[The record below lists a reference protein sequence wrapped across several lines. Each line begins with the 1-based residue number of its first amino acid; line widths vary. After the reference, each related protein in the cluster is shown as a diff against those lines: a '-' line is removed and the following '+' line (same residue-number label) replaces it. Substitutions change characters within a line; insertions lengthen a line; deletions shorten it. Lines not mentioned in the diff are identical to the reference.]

1 MTSSSQSIITALQ
14 ESRDAHPVDAVMLKA
29 RLMTP
34 PSTDHMTLQLDDMTV
49 DFGRQTIT
57 DDQWQ
62 ILVDWGKTILPKRDA
77 MLAGDIVNISENRPV
92 LHAHLRNPDQAMAR
106 DNLDA
111 MATMAEQ
118 IYSLGVEDVVAIGIG
133 GSYLGPKMTVEALAP
148 FHQGP
153 DVHFVSNID
162 PSHLDD
168 LLAGLNPVTTA
179 VIAISKTF
187 TTKETLM
194 NLDAANRWFEQS
206 GVTSKDRVIA
216 VTSRP
221 DIAKDSGIDASL
233 VLAMDEGIGGRFS
246 LWSAVG
252 LPIMVAVGAEMF
264 TAMIAGASQM
274 DDHFANADCAE
285 NLPIMAGMI
294 RVWNRAFL
302 GHSGLAVIPYDQRL
316 NLLPSWMQQLEME
329 SNGKAV
335 TATGKPQDLATAPI
349 VFGEAGSNVQ
359 HSFFQMIHQ
368 SNDIIPVDFLAPLDP
383 VSLVGDANHNTLLRH
398 RDLIVQMLA
407 QADCLALGDQHRG
420 FTGGRPSTVIT
431 WSETTPFLLGRL
443 LAYYEHITAVSGWC
457 LDLNSFDQPGV
468 DLGKIIAKKYETYL
482 EDGQN
487 SDDIPLA
494 SRAIL
499 DRYNQ

>member
-1 MTSSSQSIITALQ
+1 MTQNPNTIIAALQ
-14 ESRDAHPVDAVMLKA
+14 DSRDQHPVDAAMLKA

-34 PSTDHMTLQLDDMTV
+34 QSADHMVMALDDMTV
-49 DFGRQTIT
+49 DFSRQTIT

-62 ILVDWGKTILPKRDA
+62 MLVDWAQTILPKRDA
-77 MLAGDIVNISENRPV
+77 MLAGEIVNISENRPV
-92 LHAHLRNPDQAMAR
+92 LHAHLRNPDEQMAR

-111 MATMAEQ
+111 MAMMTET
-118 IYSLGVEDVVAIGIG
+118 ILSLGVEDVVAIGIG
-133 GSYLGPKMTVEALAP
+133 GSYLGPKMAVEALAP

-187 TTKETLM
+187 TTTETLM
-194 NLDAANRWFEQS
+194 NLTAAEAWFEKG
-206 GVTSKDRVIA
+206 GVPSKGRVIA

-221 DIAKDSGIDASL
+221 DVAQDRGIDASL
-233 VLAMDEGIGGRFS
+233 VLPMDEGVGGRFS

-274 DDHFANADCAE
+274 DDHFAHADCAE

-316 NLLPSWMQQLEME
+316 NLLPSWLQQLEME

-335 TATGKPQDLATAPI
+335 TASGAPQDLATSPI

-383 VSLVGDANHNTLLRH
+383 VSLVGDATDATMERH

-407 QADCLALGDQHRG
+407 QADCLAQGDQPRG
-420 FTGGRPSTVIT
+420 FTGGRPSTVVT
-431 WSETTPFLLGRL
+431 WGETTPYSLGRV

-468 DLGKIIAKKYETYL
+468 ELGKILARDYQDYLDSGKGAET
-482 EDGQN
+482 
-487 SDDIPLA
+487 IPPR
-494 SRAIL
+494 SRMIL
-499 DRYNQ
+499 DRY

>member
-1 MTSSSQSIITALQ
+1 MMTDPKNIIKALQ
-14 ESRDAHPVDAVMLKA
+14 ESRDQYKVDAAMLTT
-29 RLMTP
+29 RLMTLE
-34 PSTDHMTLQLDDMTV
+34 TAGYMVMGLDDMSV
-49 DFGRQTIT
+49 DFSRQTIT

-62 ILVDWGKTILPKRDA
+62 MLVDWAQYILPKRDA
-77 MLAGDIVNISENRPV
+77 MLAGEIVNISENRPA
-92 LHAHLRNPDQAMAR
+92 LHAHLRNPDEQMAR

-111 MATMAEQ
+111 MAAMTENILA
-118 IYSLGVEDVVAIGIG
+118 LGVEDVVAIGIG
-133 GSYLGPKMTVEALAP
+133 GSYLGPKMAVDALAP

-187 TTKETLM
+187 TTTETLM
-194 NLDAANRWFEQS
+194 NLTAAEAWFERG
-206 GVTSKDRVIA
+206 GVASKGRVIA

-221 DIAKDSGIDASL
+221 DVAEKRGIDAHL
-233 VLAMDEGIGGRFS
+233 VLPMDEGVGGRFS

-274 DDHFANADCAE
+274 DDHFAHADIAE
-285 NLPIMAGMI
+285 NMPIMAGMI

-316 NLLPSWMQQLEME
+316 NLLPSWLQQLEME

-335 TATGKPQDLATAPI
+335 TATGEPQELATSPI

-368 SNDIIPVDFLAPLDP
+368 SNDLIPVDFLAPLDP
-383 VSLVGDANHNTLLRH
+383 VSLVGDTTHDTMTRH

-407 QADCLALGDQHRG
+407 QADCLAQGDQARG
-420 FTGGRPSTVIT
+420 FTGGRPSSVVT
-431 WSETTPFLLGRL
+431 WGETTPYSLGRL

-468 DLGKIIAKKYETYL
+468 ELGKILARDYQAYL
-482 EDGQN
+482 DDGRGAEN
-487 SDDIPLA
+487 IPPA
-494 SRAIL
+494 SRFIL
-499 DRYNQ
+499 DRYQD

>member
-1 MTSSSQSIITALQ
+1 MTSELSTALSALLDSAQ
-14 ESRDAHPVDAVMLKA
+14 AQPVDAAILKDRMMA
-29 RLMTP
+29 P
-34 PSTDHMTLQLDDMTV
+34 ASGAMTLSLDDMTAC
-49 DFGRQTIT
+49 FSRQTIT
-57 DDQWQ
+57 ADQWQ
-62 ILVDWGKTILPKRDA
+62 MLAEAARSILPKRDA
-77 MLAGDIVNISENRPV
+77 MLAGEIINISEQRPV
-92 LHAHLRNPDQAMAR
+92 LHAHLRNPDEQMAR

-111 MATMAEQ
+111 MAAMTET
-118 IYSLGVEDVVAIGIG
+118 ILSLGVEDVVAIGIG
-133 GSYLGPKMTVEALAP
+133 GSYLGPKMAVEALAP

-153 DVHFVSNID
+153 EIHFVSNID

-168 LLAGLNPVTTA
+168 VLATLNPVTTA

-194 NLDAANRWFEQS
+194 NLTAAEAWFKQG
-206 GVTSKDRVIA
+206 GVSTKGRIIA

-221 DIAKDSGIDASL
+221 DVAESAGIDGDRIL
-233 VLAMDEGIGGRFS
+233 PMDEGIGGRFS

-274 DDHFANADCAE
+274 DDHFARADCAE
-285 NLPIMAGMI
+285 NMPIMAGMI
-294 RVWNRAFL
+294 RVWNRAIL
-302 GHSGLAVIPYDQRL
+302 GRSGLAVIPYDQRL
-316 NLLPSWMQQLEME
+316 NLMPSWLQQLEME

-335 TATGKPQDLATAPI
+335 TATGEPQPLGTSPI

-383 VSLVGDANHNTLLRH
+383 VALVGDTTASTALRH
-398 RDLIVQMLA
+398 RDLMAQMLA
-407 QADCLALGDQHRG
+407 QADCLAIGDAARG
-420 FTGGRPSTVIT
+420 FTGGRPSTVVT
-431 WSETTPFLLGRL
+431 WTETTPFSLGRL

-468 DLGKIIAKKYETYL
+468 ELGKIIARRYEDYM
-482 EDGQN
+482 DNGHGA
-487 SDDIPLA
+487 DAIPPA
-494 SRAIL
+494 SRQIM
-499 DRYNQ
+499 DRYQK